1 MVASGGRRLSES
13 WHDLAR
19 KTGVCLS
26 LSAGQVEPS
35 NRRATPVCHP
45 LPPFGRLAES
55 YAADENTR
63 LAFLSRTR
71 EDITHSYWLLA
82 NPYSVFIRHPIRR
95 LLAGPKSRVPL
106 LSSPATPNGYP
117 LSLSLSLLPSLPRST
132 PSATDTTLTLSHGA
146 PLQCISPPARFHL
159 SPDISK

>member
-35 NRRATPVCHP
+35 NRRATPVNHP
-45 LPPFGRLAES
+45 LPSFGRLAES
-55 YAADENTR
+55 YTTDENTR

-71 EDITHSYWLLA
+71 EDITHPYWLLA

-95 LLAGPKSRVPL
+95 LFAGPKSRVPL
-106 LSSPATPNGYP
+106 LSSPTNGHI
-117 LSLSLSLLPSLPRST
+117 LSLSSRHYLVRHPLR
-132 PSATDTTLTLSHGA
+132 ATGTTLTLSHGA